1 MDPYEEKSKMKRRIA
16 AGALAVIILAAFIV
30 SAWLLSEGYARKAAE
45 INASAA
51 ASVTPAPGGDNAGSA
66 DGAGG
71 AGGSGS
77 SQNGGN
83 KKVPDGIVIP
93 LLIAAAVLGAGLI
106 VLIILRKPK
115 TPKGTDTTDGTNG
128 GASRQ

>member
-30 SAWLLSEGYARKAAE
+30 SAWLLSEGYARKTAE

-66 DGAGG
+66 DGAGS
-71 AGGSGS
+71 SGS

-93 LLIAAAVLGAGLI
+93 LLIAAAVLGCGLI